1 MGRHLRLLFVVSLS
15 LGMLNGCGGGGG
27 SEKGGD
33 SSDPCTTLKIA
44 GGQSCSSPPPAIAM
58 VKLPSAYCSGT
69 FITKRHVLTAAHCFE
84 FGGASST
91 RIETPNF
98 SYQAAAVSV
107 HPSFNPSSIS
117 DTYDI
122 AVVTIGSDAPVN
134 PVPINTSRAV
144 QVDDSVVTYGYGL
157 DQNDQT
163 AFARIVNGEAP
174 VKATA
179 LNIIG
184 VSPSSINSISNGT
197 GDTCAGDSG
206 GSLLLDGNNGSPG
219 IVAVVRA
226 GPSNCE
232 IETGPSDNTNLQNPQ
247 ILNFVR
253 GVAPGAQLN

>member
-1 MGRHLRLLFVVSLS
+1 MLS
-15 LGMLNGCGGGGG
+15 LAFGMLNGCGGGGG
-27 SEKGGD
+27 DSTGGD
-33 SSDPCTTLKIA
+33 SSDPCITLKIA
-44 GGQSCSSPPPAIAM
+44 GGQSCSSPPSSIAM

-69 FITKRHVLTAAHCFE
+69 FITKRHVVTAAHCFE

-91 RIETPNF
+91 LIETPYF
-98 SYQAAAVSV
+98 SYKASAVNV
-107 HPSFNPSSIS
+107 HPSFNPSSVS
-117 DTYDI
+117 DTYDV

-134 PVPINTSRAV
+134 PVPINTSRPI
-144 QVDDSVVTYGYGL
+144 QVNDSVVTYGYGL

-163 AFARIVNGEAP
+163 AFERIINGEVP
-174 VKATA
+174 VKATT

-184 VSPSSINSISNGT
+184 VSPSSVNSISNGT

-206 GSLLLDGNNGSPG
+206 GSLLLDGSNGAPG